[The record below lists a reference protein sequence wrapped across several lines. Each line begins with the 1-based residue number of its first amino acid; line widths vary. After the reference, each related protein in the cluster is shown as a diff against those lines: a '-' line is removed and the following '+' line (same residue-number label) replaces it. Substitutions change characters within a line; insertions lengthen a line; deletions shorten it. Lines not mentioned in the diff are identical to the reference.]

1 MKKTSTSQ
9 SAFLNLR
16 VLIGLFVLIVGMFL
30 ALFATSADSGRTR
43 RGQANPAGADPVISV
58 TPDSLSVTLQQ
69 GQMES
74 RVLTIA
80 NLGGTTLTWDQFGGP
95 GCVLPSQWV
104 SALPFGGSIPP
115 GQSQELTV
123 TFDATNVLSGT
134 YTATL
139 CLTSNDPVT
148 PMVTVPL
155 TLTVTA
161 GEGTRILFNQSL
173 FFAGQTGSEAGAPTQ
188 RLVPPGA
195 LDAEGADDFP
205 IPDQEGWTISEFN
218 FELRLGDFGLFATE
232 LPVLDI
238 RVYPDNNGQ
247 PGEQAVCTYNGI
259 EGAMHGITLLRVPL
273 PEPCVLDPGVYWVSL
288 QRSNGP
294 LRWAAIS
301 PLPPPFVNGEN
312 ARWRNPGDGFGTG
325 CTDWSDIGSCLVDG
339 KPIAGEGSEQYL
351 FQVCG
356 AATGHGEAAG
366 CGNENAEINLAVT
379 LAVDNGDP
387 TQCGAAT
394 TLDVDTGTRVNVCYK
409 ITNTGNA
416 TLDFHWL
423 RDNLSR
429 LGCNETC
436 VFTTGLGRLNF
447 QPLQPGG
454 TLQFNRL
461 MTAISSQTITADW
474 EATDVL
480 PWYFPEVEGF
490 QFTDISGSGTPL
502 DLDDDGSA
510 NVTMPFRFNLFGTSS
525 DQLCIN
531 NNGFMLFD
539 WSKPCG
545 GFHQDLGIPT
555 DQIRSTGMIAPLWDD
570 LFTGGNVYYEIVG
583 DAPNRRFI
591 VQWNQ
596 KNHYDDG
603 VSDPGGVTFEAILD
617 ETTGTLSFQYLN
629 TLFGN
634 AQHPEWD
641 RGGSATVGFQQF
653 FTDGFG
659 GPWRSLL
666 FHQPVVDPESGL
678 TWSSTGFF
686 HGASIASATLNVNVP
701 AIAVSPDALQATVEQ
716 GGNTSV
722 PLTIANT
729 GALDLQWKAGESP
742 LDTRSHFPSASGRI
756 TTNKNAGK
764 SLDEN
769 TDLSVLAP
777 EQKLRAKHVT
787 SQELPSSGFGTEAF
801 AVRVDFLGIP
811 AGFRYN
817 RFNDLTN
824 PPDTEQVSDMHGLNA
839 FAGAF
844 IGNDFSRGF
853 LIDDVNA
860 SFFTIDTA
868 SGEQSFNLGPVQG
881 SLEILPNGAFR
892 SMTWDATTNTLYA
905 VGTDTFGIFPETRF
919 FLARIDMGHEI
930 VATTIGELPSIAQG
944 VEMFGIAVDPI
955 GRMFGVDVLGDQLF
969 AIDKDTAEAAPIG
982 PLGFNAAG
990 VVGLDFDDVA
1000 GTLYLT
1006 AFDDASSIGNLYTLD
1021 TLTGQAS
1028 VVGQMGEGDQH
1039 YALAI
1044 ASGAPCVP
1052 PTEVSWLSLDP
1063 ASSSVPPGDSD
1074 DVTVHLDA
1082 SELTPGTYHADVCV
1096 GSNDPVHPL
1105 VAVPV
1110 ALTVTGGA
1118 SPTPTPTA
1126 TPSPTATPTQTPT
1139 LTPTPT
1145 PRVTPRPRPT
1155 PKPRPTPRPR
1165 P

>member
-1 MKKTSTSQ
+1 MQKKSTSQ
-9 SAFLNLR
+9 SAFVNLR
-16 VLIGLFVLIVGMFL
+16 VLVGLSVFLVGVFL
-30 ALFATSADSGRTR
+30 ALFATSAESGRAR
-43 RGQANPAGADPVISV
+43 RGQANPAGLDPVISV
-58 TPDSLSVTLQQ
+58 TPNSLSVTLQQ

-74 RVLTIA
+74 RILTIA
-80 NLGGTTLTWDQFGGP
+80 NLGGATLNWDQFGGP
-95 GCVLPSQWV
+95 GCVLPSQWI
-104 SALPFGGSIPP
+104 SAQPFGGSIAA
-115 GQSQELTV
+115 GQSQEMTV
-123 TFDATNVLSGT
+123 TFNAANVLSGT

-139 CLTSNDPVT
+139 CLTSNDPVN

-173 FFAGQTGSEAGAPTQ
+173 FFAGQTGSGSGAPTQ

-195 LDAEGADDFP
+195 FDAEGADDFP
-205 IPDQEGWTISEFN
+205 IPDQKGWTISEFN
-218 FELRLGDFGLFATE
+218 FELRLGDFGLFTTE

-238 RVYPDNNGQ
+238 RVYPDDNGQ
-247 PGEQAVCTYNGI
+247 PGAQAVCTYNAI
-259 EGAMHGITLLRVPL
+259 SGAMHGITLLRVPL
-273 PEPCVLDPGVYWVSL
+273 PEPCVLGQGIYWVSL

-301 PLPPPFVNGEN
+301 PLPPPFIDGEN

-325 CTDWSDIGSCLVDG
+325 CTDWSDIGTCLTDG

-356 AATGHGEAAG
+356 AVTGHGKAVG

-387 TQCGAAT
+387 DQCGTAT
-394 TLDVDTGTRVNVCYK
+394 TLDVDTGTAVNVCYK
-409 ITNTGNA
+409 ITNVGNA

-429 LGCNETC
+429 LGCNEAC
-436 VFTTGLGRLNF
+436 VYTTGLGRLNF
-447 QPLQPGG
+447 EPLQPGG

-461 MTAISSQTITADW
+461 LTATSSQTITADW

-480 PWYFPEVEGF
+480 PWYFPGVEGF

-555 DQIRSTGMIAPLWDD
+555 DQIRSTGMIAPFWDD
-570 LFTGGNVYYEIVG
+570 LFTGGNVYYQVVNN
-583 DAPNRRFI
+583 APNRRFI

-596 KNHYDDG
+596 KDHYNNG
-603 VSDPGGVTFEAILD
+603 LSDPGGVTFEAILD
-617 ETTGTLSFQYLN
+617 ETTGTISFQYLN
-629 TLFGN
+629 TVFGN
-634 AQHPEWD
+634 PQHPEWD
-641 RGGSATVGFQQF
+641 RGGSATIGFQQF
-653 FTDGFG
+653 FNDGFG
-659 GPWRSLL
+659 GPWRSLP
-666 FHQPVVDPESGL
+666 FHQPVDPESGL

-686 HGASIASATLNVNVP
+686 HAASLATATLNVNVP
-701 AIAVSPDALQATVEQ
+701 AIAVSPEALEATVEQ
-716 GGNTSV
+716 GGMTSA
-722 PLTIANT
+722 PLTISNT

-742 LDTRSHFPSASGRI
+742 LSTRSHFPLASSRV
-756 TTNKNAGK
+756 TTNENAGK
-764 SLDEN
+764 FLDKS
-769 TDLSVLAP
+769 TDLSSLAP
-777 EQKLRAKHVT
+777 RKKLRINRA
-787 SQELPSSGFGTEAF
+787 SRLENPSSSFATQAF

-817 RFNDLTN
+817 RFNDLAN
-824 PPDTEQVSDMHGLNA
+824 PGDTEQVSNMHGLNG

-844 IGNDFSRGF
+844 VGSDFSREF

-868 SGEQSFNLGPVQG
+868 SGEQSFSNG
-881 SLEILPNGAFR
+881 SVHGSPEILPNGVFR
-892 SMTWDATTNTLYA
+892 SMTWDPTTNTLYA
-905 VGTDTFGIFPETRF
+905 VGTNTFGIFPETRF

-930 VATTIGELPSIAQG
+930 LATTIGELPSIAQG
-944 VEMFGIAVDPI
+944 VEIFGIAVDPI
-955 GRMFGVDVLGDQLF
+955 GRMFGVDVLGDRLF
-969 AIDKDTAEAAPIG
+969 AIDKHTGEAASIG
-982 PLGFNAAG
+982 SLGFNAAG
-990 VVGLDFDDVA
+990 VVGLDFDDVT

-1006 AFDDASSIGNLYTLD
+1006 ALDNAASIGNLYTLN
-1021 TLTGQAS
+1021 TLTGEAS

-1044 ASGAPCVP
+1044 ASGASCVP
-1052 PTEVSWLSLDP
+1052 PTEIPWISLDP
-1063 ASSSVPPGDSD
+1063 ASGNIPPGNNDE
-1074 DVTVHLDA
+1074 VAMHMDA
-1082 SELTPGTYHADVCV
+1082 SDLTAGTYHANVCV
-1096 GSNDPVHPL
+1096 GSNDPVRPM

-1110 ALTVTGGA
+1110 TLTVTGGGN
-1118 SPTPTPTA
+1118 PTPTPTA
-1126 TPSPTATPTQTPT
+1126 TPTGTPSS
-1139 LTPTPT
+1139 
-1145 PRVTPRPRPT
+1145 TPRPRPT
-1155 PKPRPTPRPR
+1155 PRRHPTPSPRP
-1165 P
+1165 